1 MTQCETFLLALALV
15 ILADAAI
22 FFNVH
27 RLVRVPE
34 DLPPAIP
41 GEMSPRERQ
50 IAMLRRAVGMSI
62 AAVLLVFGYLLASL
76 GCFV

>member
-1 MTQCETFLLALALV
+1 MDQCETYLLVLV
-15 ILADAAI
+15 LVTLADGVI
-22 FFNVH
+22 FFNAH
-27 RLVRVPE
+27 RLVRTPK
-34 DLPPAIP
+34 DLPPANP

-50 IAMLRRAVGMSI
+50 IGMFRRAVGMSI